1 MTGPRDYSTI
11 GVNRAQF
18 LRATAAATVAA
29 TLGKAAFAAN
39 QDTQAGK
46 MITRKIPS
54 TGELLPVVG
63 CGTWQGFGHA
73 EGSAEYL
80 RLPGVVDALFEA
92 GGTVLDS
99 SPMYGRSEKTTG
111 ELLAKSKHRQSA
123 FLATKVWTSGREAGI
138 AQMEESMSLLG
149 VKKLDLMQVHNL
161 VDWQTHLK
169 TLRDWKSQGKIR
181 YIGITHYTP
190 SAFREV
196 EQVIRREPLDF
207 VQINYA
213 FDDQSAAKTLLPL
226 AADKGVAVL
235 INKPFGGG
243 ALLKELRNKPL
254 PDWAKEID
262 CASWAQVLLKFVLRH
277 PAVTCVIPG
286 TSRPEHMIDNAKAG
300 RGMIPDPSF
309 WRNRSFT
316 N

>member
-1 MTGPRDYSTI
+1 MIKPSDSRST

-29 TLGKAAFAAN
+29 TLGKAAFSAS

-63 CGTWQGFGHA
+63 CGTWQGFDHA
-73 EGSAEYL
+73 QGSAEYA

-111 ELLAKSKHRQSA
+111 ELLAKSKHRSDA

-138 AQMEESMSLLG
+138 RQMEQSLALLG
-149 VKKLDLMQVHNL
+149 VDKLDLMQVHNL

-169 TLRDWKSQGKIR
+169 TLRDWKSKGKIR

-213 FDDQSAAKTLLPL
+213 FDDQSAANALLPL

-243 ALLKELRNKPL
+243 ALLRELRNKPL

-262 CASWAQVLLKFVLRH
+262 CASWAQVLLKFVLSH

-286 TSRPEHMIDNAKAG
+286 TSRPEHMADNAKAG
-300 RGMIPDPSF
+300 SSSIPDPSF
-309 WRNRSFT
+309 WRNRSLGT
-316 N
+316 